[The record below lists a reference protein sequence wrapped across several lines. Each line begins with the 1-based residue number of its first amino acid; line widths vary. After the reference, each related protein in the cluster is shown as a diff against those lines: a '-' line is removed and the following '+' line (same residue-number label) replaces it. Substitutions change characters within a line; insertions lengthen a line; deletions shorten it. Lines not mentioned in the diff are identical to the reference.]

1 MSDLDEHVALRLA
14 AFRRHRPYVES
25 PAAEAAIRTYL
36 TPHHTTGSVRVHR
49 RAGRVSAVAAWRFV
63 PDSWFGA
70 PSWNV
75 AIDHDVDVPA
85 DEVEAWLLDTLGPVL
100 PTLDAELDVLVP
112 ASYPPVLAAL
122 RRLGLGIDSVQLV
135 GEVDRALALLDDAP
149 LPSGLRIAPMRED
162 DLPQVFAMLE
172 RTFVEEPEHGWF
184 CALPKFIAS
193 QREELE
199 TAARDPE
206 ALQLVVREGETVVGH
221 VGASIDVANPFWGPA
236 TSLGLCFAP
245 PIRGRGVLRPF
256 YRAFLEGLRARGV
269 RVFRGGTSRPAVMH
283 LGRVMDRTLQGVN
296 LRRGAPFPPSHF
308 AATLEAHDVS
318 LAHAALRPVA

>member
-14 AFRRHRPYVES
+14 AFRRHRPYLES
-25 PAAEAAIRTYL
+25 PAAEAAVREHL
-36 TPHHTTGSVRVHR
+36 TPHHTTGSVHVHR
-49 RAGRVSAVAAWRFV
+49 RGDRVSAIAAWRFV

-75 AIDHDVDVPA
+75 AIDHDVEAPA
-85 DEVEAWLLDTLGPVL
+85 EEIEAWLLDTLGPVM
-100 PTLDAELDVLVP
+100 PTLEAELDVLVH

-135 GEVDRALALLDDAP
+135 GEVDRALARLEDAP
-149 LPSGLRIAPMRED
+149 LPSGLRITPMRED
-162 DLPQVFAMLE
+162 DLPEVFAMLE

-184 CALPKFIAS
+184 CALPKFIAK
-193 QREELE
+193 QREQLKA
-199 TAARDPE
+199 AARDPK
-206 ALQLVVREGETVVGH
+206 ALQLVVREGERVVGH
-221 VGASIDVANPFWGPA
+221 VGASIDLANPFWGPS

-245 PIRGRGVLRPF
+245 SIRGRGVLRPL

-283 LGRVMDRTLQGVN
+283 LGRVMDRTLQGLN

-308 AATLEAHDVS
+308 ARTIEAHS
-318 LAHAALRPVA
+318 TALADAATR